1 MGCDIHCFAE
11 KRNEV
16 GVFKI
21 LKSVEPF
28 DVRSYRLFGFL
39 AGVRNYSAI
48 TPIALPRGI
57 PEDASA
63 WVAEEHESWSCD
75 AHSASWLSV
84 AELLAF
90 DYEAECEDRRCTRR
104 MPGGCIS
111 GGETR
116 DPGQGVKQSYREFL
130 GQSFF
135 DDLEALKQEGAERVI
150 FWFDS

>member
-1 MGCDIHCFAE
+1 MGCDIHAFAE
-11 KRNEV
+11 KRNAA

-28 DVRSYRLFGFL
+28 DVRSYGLFGFL

-57 PEDASA
+57 PADASA
-63 WVAEEHESWSCD
+63 WITEEHETWSAD

-90 DYEAECEDRRCTRR
+90 DYDAQCEDRRCSRR
-104 MPGGCIS
+104 MPGGWLD
-111 GGETR
+111 GGQTCE
-116 DPGQGVKQSYREFL
+116 PGEGKTQTYREFL
-130 GQSFF
+130 GVRFF
-135 DDLEALKQEGAERVI
+135 EDLKALEEEGAERVV
-150 FWFDS
+150 FWFDN